1 MNCNRTAPCERKLMT
16 GYAFPGDLVSEIK
29 AHWSANLAGEAF
41 RLPDDFTLQ
50 HFLEICYHASL
61 RTEEQ
66 RPVRCV
72 VAYAPV
78 TYAPRER
85 LLLFEHSVELT
96 DAQIVRLAPVADLR
110 RTLIGCDHIDGQLC
124 IWGLMEHGYAWAQYA
139 AGDPQDAPFEET
151 DLPPGCLAI
160 TLEGPGTLSVAQ
172 GRHGLVRLREGRI
185 IVPHKNPMRD
195 VNEPLGL
202 FFHHLVEGLRNL
214 PAFGDRLF
222 LVADNGERPLL
233 GIYTRSIAAILE
245 HIRLRR
251 EGGSLVIAR
260 TPLESAI
267 AQITYTV
274 AEHWGLTGQI
284 VNYYETL
291 HHLMQ
296 APHTSSETP
305 QDLARCRAEATLRF
319 MSQQLLRGINQ
330 ISLLASVDGAVLLD
344 DLLRIQGFGVR
355 FSVLLPLGAT
365 IVDAATG
372 TEHACDQ
379 WGLRHQSV
387 FSACQRCE
395 DAVGLVVSHDGG
407 VKAVKSIGGKL
418 HLWDQ
423 ILD

>member
-1 MNCNRTAPCERKLMT
+1 MREGKLMN
-16 GYAFPGDLVSEIK
+16 GYAFPRDLLVEIK
-29 AHWSANLAGEAF
+29 AHWNAGLAGKAF

-50 HFLEICYHASL
+50 CLLETCYHASL

-72 VAYAPV
+72 VAYAHFENV
-78 TYAPRER
+78 RRER
-85 LLLFEHSVELT
+85 LLLFERPAELT

-110 RTLIGCDHIDGQLC
+110 RTLIGCDRIDGQLC

-139 AGDPQDAPFEET
+139 AGDPSDAPVEEI
-151 DLPPGCLAI
+151 DLPPGCLTI

-172 GRHGLVRLREGRI
+172 GSHGLVRLREGQI
-185 IVPHKNPMRD
+185 IVPQRNPMRD
-195 VNEPLGL
+195 VNQPLGL
-202 FFHHLVEGLRNL
+202 FFHHMVEGLRNS
-214 PAFGDRLF
+214 PAYRDRLS
-222 LVADNGERPLL
+222 LVADNGEQSLL

-251 EGGSLVIAR
+251 EGGSIVIAR
-260 TPLESAI
+260 SPLESAI
-267 AQITYTV
+267 AQVTYTV
-274 AEHWGLTGQI
+274 AEHSGLTGQI
-284 VNYYETL
+284 VNYYESL
-291 HHLMQ
+291 HQLIHT
-296 APHTSSETP
+296 PHSSSETH
-305 QDLARCRAEATLRF
+305 QNLTRCQAEATLRL

-355 FSVLLPLGAT
+355 FSVLLPVNAT
-365 IVDAATG
+365 ILDAATG
-372 TEHACDQ
+372 IEQACDQ

-387 FSACQRCE
+387 FSACRRCE

-407 VKAVKSIGGKL
+407 VKAVKSIKGKL
-418 HLWDQ
+418 QLWDR